1 MATNI
6 IMPALEMAQET
17 GKLVR
22 WIKAE
27 GATVT
32 KGEPIMEIETDKV
45 TVEIESPASGVL
57 GGITAHEG
65 DTVPVGQTIAWLV
78 AAGEPIPNEIPQTHS
93 GRTIQKPVGSSIF
106 TSIPS
111 GAAMLSRRA
120 VEERGELTHS
130 PHPSTTR
137 EKNSRSAQDASLPSV
152 EVSATPVARKMAEEH
167 GVELSRLK
175 SNGGRIE
182 KADVLAYLSRTDP
195 KGLKLA
201 SPKARRLASERNIDL
216 ATLRGSGPNG
226 AVIASDLPTSNLQPP
241 TSNMWRV
248 MAERMT
254 TSWTTVPHF
263 YLKREANASRLMVW
277 REQAQK
283 RTAEKITFTDLLV
296 KLVAAALAQHPRV
309 NVSWNSSAIVRHEE
323 INVGIAVAVDEG
335 LIVPVIHRADRL
347 GLGEIAA
354 RRNDLVARAQAAKL
368 RLEDIQGGTF
378 TISNLGMYG
387 VDSFQAIVN
396 SPQAAILAVGRIAE
410 RVVPV
415 NGQPIIQPM
424 MTLTLSCDHRAIDG
438 ARGAQFLGALGDLID
453 EPLGMLD

>member
-6 IMPALEMAQET
+6 IMPALEMAQTT

-22 WIKAE
+22 WIKTE

-45 TVEIESPASGVL
+45 TVEIESPASGIL
-57 GGITAHEG
+57 SGLLIHEG

-78 AAGEPIPNEIPQTHS
+78 ASGESVPSVAPTIQS
-93 GRTIQKPVGSSIF
+93 GRTISK
-106 TSIPS
+106 
-111 GAAMLSRRA
+111 
-120 VEERGELTHS
+120 
-130 PHPSTTR
+130 
-137 EKNSRSAQDASLPSV
+137 SV

-167 GVELSRLK
+167 GVELSRIK
-175 SNGGRIE
+175 PNGGRVE
-182 KADVLAYLSRTDP
+182 KADVSAYLARTDP
-195 KGLKLA
+195 KGFPNPSGLRLA
-201 SPKARRLASERNIDL
+201 SPKARRLALERGVDL
-216 ATLRGSGPNG
+216 SMLRGSGPDG
-226 AVIASDLPTSNLQPP
+226 AVLTSDIPTSNIQPL
-241 TSNMWRV
+241 TSTLWRV

-263 YLKREANASRLMVW
+263 FLSRDVNASRLMAW

-283 RTAEKITFTDLLV
+283 RSTEKITYTDLLV
-296 KLVAAALAQHPRV
+296 KVVAVALAKHPRV
-309 NVSWNSSAIVRHEE
+309 NVSWSGNAIIQHDE
-323 INVGIAVAVDEG
+323 INVGVAVAVEEG

-354 RRNDLVARAQAAKL
+354 RRNDLVTRAQAGKL

-387 VDSFQAIVN
+387 VDAFQAIIN

-410 RVVPV
+410 RVVPSGGV
-415 NGQPIIQPM
+415 PVVQPV
-424 MTLTLSCDHRAIDG
+424 MTLSLSCDHRAVDG
-438 ARGAQFLGALGDLID
+438 ARGAQFLNTLGELLE
-453 EPLGMLD
+453 EPLGMLE